1 MDRARL
7 TELLARDRTVEHE
20 GETYRLVLPAAQGM
34 NDIHRSL
41 AGRGAEP
48 GDAMTQAMLRV
59 IQRTLLLDG
68 EDGPSLTEDEAGGV
82 LVATGGYMSPV
93 GRAALEMCGVR
104 LRVDKEDS
112 ETPDEVPSS

>member
-7 TELLARDRTVEHE
+7 TELLARERTVEHE
-20 GETYRLVLPAAQGM
+20 GETYRLVLPSAEGVSTV
-34 NDIHRSL
+34 HRSL
-41 AGRGAEP
+41 AGDGAEP
-48 GDAMTQAMLRV
+48 GVAMTQAMLRA

-68 EDGPSLTEDEAGGV
+68 EDVPSLTEDEAGGV

-93 GRAALEMCGVR
+93 GRATLELCGVR